1 MAFDLLR
8 TVLRTKSAAAY
19 FQEDGDHIERS
30 NRYYDFV
37 TGLYQQFYGDDFHLC
52 YQEPGETRESA
63 QRRMS
68 TMFIADSGILPAG
81 RAVDLGGG
89 VASLSIALARDKGC
103 RVTCVNIND
112 HQLGIARQRARKAGV
127 DIEFE
132 KQDIMQLR
140 LDKVFDAAFL
150 IDVDSHLPD
159 KSAAL
164 DRVAAILRPGGRLV
178 ITAWLQREHAA
189 ALEKEFFIRV
199 MNRCVG
205 LSHLATFS
213 EYEKLFAKKGF
224 RTIRFEDG
232 TAKLAFFMDTL
243 YREQLELA
251 RSGASFETLAG
262 AVRNLSLLKTLARG
276 DVYHAIDEAFR
287 GILYLKLCYDAS
299 LFKFGYFVVEAP

>member
-1 MAFDLLR
+1 MTFDLLR
-8 TVLRTKSAAAY
+8 TVLRTKSPVAY
-19 FQEDGDHIERS
+19 FQEDGDHIVRS

-37 TGLYQQFYGDDFHLC
+37 TGLYQQFYGDDFHVC

-68 TMFIADSGILPAG
+68 EMFIADSGISPGG

-89 VASLSIALARDKGC
+89 VASLSIVLARDNGC

-164 DRVAAILRPGGRLV
+164 DRIAAILRPGGRLV
-178 ITAWLQREHAA
+178 ITAWLQREDAA
-189 ALEKEFFIRV
+189 VLEKEFFLRV

-213 EYEKLFAKKGF
+213 EYEKLFAKRRF

-262 AVRNLSLLKTLARG
+262 AVRNLTLLKTLARR

-287 GILYLKLCYDAS
+287 GILYLKLCYDAA